1 MAEKKK
7 SKEEQIDIENIS
19 IEDGFAKLNE
29 LLGLMESED
38 VGLEGSFDLYKQ
50 GVDLVKVLNS
60 KLDTVEGKL
69 TEVEEG

>member
-50 GVDLVKVLNS
+50 GVDLVKVLNRS
-60 KLDTVEGKL
+60 LIL
-69 TEVEEG
+69 